1 MANLTGNLKDSMTA
15 TFPREFDIPNAMTIQ
30 EIYDKLNA
38 RAAAFQMPFS
48 VKGGIPGERVV
59 FEKEPNLDVIIWLHV
74 KNGTH
79 IKITPVTQDSSATIN
94 GIDVGK
100 NSVMR
105 KGVKGVAS
113 RPLLQGQY
121 IDGVTDTI
129 KKILADETVPDY
141 VAPAV
146 MPGADKPLSWLT
158 LLLLCIFVGGAGIH
172 RFQRTSFPFISSVF
186 YFTEH
191 VIRSV
196 LCNQIDLPKTA
207 AVIKLK
213 NLISHLLQI
222 KSRCF
227 FIICSCLS
235 PILLNLFHSLLRH
248 LH

>member
-59 FEKEPNLDVIIWLHV
+59 FEKEPNLDVTIWLHV
-74 KNGTH
+74 KDGTH
-79 IKITPVTQDSSATIN
+79 IKITPVTQDSSAKIN

-113 RPLLQGQY
+113 RPMLQGQY

-146 MPGADKPLSWLT
+146 APGADKPLNWLT

-172 RFQRTSFPFISSVF
+172 RFYAGKIGTGIL
-186 YFTEH
+186 YLFTGGLFG
-191 VIRSV
+191 IGW
-196 LCNQIDLPKTA
+196 LIDLVKIATG
-207 AVIKLK
+207 KFTDK
-213 NLISHLLQI
+213 NGNVVQ
-222 KSRCF
+222 KA
-227 FIICSCLS
+227 
-235 PILLNLFHSLLRH
+235 
-248 LH
+248 

>member
-113 RPLLQGQY
+113 RPLLQGPVHRRCDRHHQEDPCRR
-121 IDGVTDTI
+121 DGSR
-129 KKILADETVPDY
+129 LC
-141 VAPAV
+141 
-146 MPGADKPLSWLT
+146 GA
-158 LLLLCIFVGGAGIH
+158 CGNARRG
-172 RFQRTSFPFISSVF
+172 
-186 YFTEH
+186 
-191 VIRSV
+191 
-196 LCNQIDLPKTA
+196 
-207 AVIKLK
+207 
-213 NLISHLLQI
+213 
-222 KSRCF
+222 
-227 FIICSCLS
+227 
-235 PILLNLFHSLLRH
+235 
-248 LH
+248 

>member
-146 MPGADKPLSWLT
+146 MPGADKPLNWLT

-172 RFQRTSFPFISSVF
+172 RFYAGKIGTGIL
-186 YFTEH
+186 YLFTGG
-191 VIRSV
+191 IGW
-196 LCNQIDLPKTA
+196 LIDLVKIATG
-207 AVIKLK
+207 KFTDK
-213 NLISHLLQI
+213 NGNVVQ
-222 KSRCF
+222 KA
-227 FIICSCLS
+227 
-235 PILLNLFHSLLRH
+235 
-248 LH
+248 

>member
-1 MANLTGNLKDSMTA
+1 MTA

-59 FEKEPNLDVIIWLHV
+59 FEKEPNLDVTIWLHV

-79 IKITPVTQDSSATIN
+79 IKITPVTQDSSAKIN

-113 RPLLQGQY
+113 RPILQGQY

-146 MPGADKPLSWLT
+146 APGADKPLNWLT

-172 RFQRTSFPFISSVF
+172 RFYAGKIGTGILYLFTGGLFGIS
-186 YFTEH
+186 
-191 VIRSV
+191 
-196 LCNQIDLPKTA
+196 
-207 AVIKLK
+207 
-213 NLISHLLQI
+213 
-222 KSRCF
+222 
-227 FIICSCLS
+227 
-235 PILLNLFHSLLRH
+235 
-248 LH
+248 

>member
-1 MANLTGNLKDSMTA
+1 MANLTENLKDSMTA

-30 EIYDKLNA
+30 EIYDKLNT

-59 FEKEPNLDVIIWLHV
+59 FEKEPNLDVTIWLHV

-94 GIDVGK
+94 GINVGK

-129 KKILADETVPDY
+129 KKILADETVPNY

-146 MPGADKPLSWLT
+146 APGADKPLNWRPFCCCASLSAGGHPP
-158 LLLLCIFVGGAGIH
+158 LLCGQDRHG
-172 RFQRTSFPFISSVF
+172 
-186 YFTEH
+186 
-191 VIRSV
+191 
-196 LCNQIDLPKTA
+196 
-207 AVIKLK
+207 
-213 NLISHLLQI
+213 
-222 KSRCF
+222 
-227 FIICSCLS
+227 
-235 PILLNLFHSLLRH
+235 HSLSLHRRSLRYRLAH
-248 LH
+248 RPRQDCHREIHG

>member
-1 MANLTGNLKDSMTA
+1 
-15 TFPREFDIPNAMTIQ
+15 MTIQ

-59 FEKEPNLDVIIWLHV
+59 FEKEPNLDVTIWLHV

-79 IKITPVTQDSSATIN
+79 IKITPVTQDSSAKIN

-146 MPGADKPLSWLT
+146 MPGADKPLNWLT

-172 RFQRTSFPFISSVF
+172 RFYAGKIGTGIL
-186 YFTEH
+186 YLFTGGLFG
-191 VIRSV
+191 IGW
-196 LCNQIDLPKTA
+196 LIDLVKIATG
-207 AVIKLK
+207 KFTDK
-213 NLISHLLQI
+213 NGNVVQ
-222 KSRCF
+222 KA
-227 FIICSCLS
+227 
-235 PILLNLFHSLLRH
+235 
-248 LH
+248 

>member
-1 MANLTGNLKDSMTA
+1 MANLTENLKDSVTA

-94 GIDVGK
+94 GINVGK

-113 RPLLQGQY
+113 RPMLQGQY

-141 VAPAV
+141 VAPEVA
-146 MPGADKPLSWLT
+146 PGADKPLNWLT

-172 RFQRTSFPFISSVF
+172 RF
-186 YFTEH
+186 YAA
-191 VIRSV
+191 RS
-196 LCNQIDLPKTA
+196 A
-207 AVIKLK
+207 RAF
-213 NLISHLLQI
+213 S
-222 KSRCF
+222 
-227 FIICSCLS
+227 ICSPAACSVSAGSLTLS
-235 PILLNLFHSLLRH
+235 RSPLGNSQIRTAM
-248 LH
+248 

>member
-100 NSVMR
+100 KSVMR

-146 MPGADKPLSWLT
+146 MPGADKPLNWLT

-172 RFQRTSFPFISSVF
+172 RFYAGKIGTAFSISSPAVSSVSAGSSTSSRSPPGNSRIRTAMSF
-186 YFTEH
+186 KRHNAAAASADRGTTGSM
-191 VIRSV
+191 IRS
-196 LCNQIDLPKTA
+196 
-207 AVIKLK
+207 
-213 NLISHLLQI
+213 
-222 KSRCF
+222 
-227 FIICSCLS
+227 
-235 PILLNLFHSLLRH
+235 SL
-248 LH
+248 